1 MVVGDTSI
9 DAPIPIGVPPQAV
22 SYQVQSV
29 ASFKFPEATDK
40 VVVLPKQIEADPEVI
55 GSSGVRQVE
64 IGSVQTSNDQVS
76 SSPPLLLAMSAIVKI
91 HVPKAS
97 SPLKSES
104 NPIGWYALPSIG
116 AQGST
121 PVAAPSS

>member
-1 MVVGDTSI
+1 MLVVGDTSI

-55 GSSGVRQVE
+55 GSSG
-64 IGSVQTSNDQVS
+64 D
-76 SSPPLLLAMSAIVKI
+76 
-91 HVPKAS
+91 PKTEKFDDAEAN
-97 SPLKSES
+97 KMV
-104 NPIGWYALPSIG
+104 
-116 AQGST
+116 AQEMRGDWKLS
-121 PVAAPSS
+121 